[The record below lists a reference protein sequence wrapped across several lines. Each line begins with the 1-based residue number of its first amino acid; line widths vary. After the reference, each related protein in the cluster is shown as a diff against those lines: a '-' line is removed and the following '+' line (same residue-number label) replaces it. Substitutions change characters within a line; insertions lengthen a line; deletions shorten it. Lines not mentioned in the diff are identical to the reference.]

1 MMFVVPTD
9 KKPSLTDLSKKGN
22 VLIDTMR
29 QFRIWLLSIISFGFS
44 RLTVSKKAPLVIG
57 WPLDGHRMVPRGM
70 SLGSNP

>member
-57 WPLDGHRMVPRGM
+57 WPQDG
-70 SLGSNP
+70 S